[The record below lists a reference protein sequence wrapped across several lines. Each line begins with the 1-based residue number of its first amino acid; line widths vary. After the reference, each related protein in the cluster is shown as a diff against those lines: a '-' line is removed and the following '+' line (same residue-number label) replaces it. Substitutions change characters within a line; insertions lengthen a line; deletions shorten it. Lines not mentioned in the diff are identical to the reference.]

1 MMKLERGRIAV
12 KKSDIHG
19 WGVFA
24 EQDFFPGD
32 LVEACHYIA
41 VEKSHNNF
49 LDYSF
54 GFRMKDPRREVDDDY
69 SALILG
75 FGSIYNHSN
84 LPHLTYIFDHP
95 RHVINFYA
103 RRPIMRGE
111 EIFIDYGE
119 EWFSSRGVEAINMTT
134 SAPITMR
141 YRIKKI
147 FRDYKNIL
155 RMFFGTAA
163 IMASIAVLQM
173 IYRLAL

>member
-12 KKSDIHG
+12 KKSAIQG

-32 LVEACHYIA
+32 LVEACHYISI
-41 VEKSHNNF
+41 EKRYNTFMN
-49 LDYSF
+49 YSF
-54 GFRMKDPRREVDDDY
+54 GFRMKDSRSEVDNDY

-75 FGSIYNHSN
+75 FGSIYNHSDS
-84 LPHLTYIFDHP
+84 PHVTYIFDFT
-95 RHVINFYA
+95 RNIVNFYA
-103 RRPIMRGE
+103 TRPIMCGE

-119 EWFSSRGVEAINMTT
+119 TWFSSRGVEAINITS

-147 FRDYKNIL
+147 FRDYKIIL
-155 RMFFGTAA
+155 RMIVVAA
-163 IMASIAVLQM
+163 ALTTSISLLQNF
-173 IYRLAL
+173 YRLAL